1 MKITLIQYFEVL
13 VCIGYNEGLKDK
25 ITLIQYFEFLNCI
38 GYNEGLK
45 ERRLL

>member
-25 ITLIQYFEFLNCI
+25 ITLIQYFEFLDCI